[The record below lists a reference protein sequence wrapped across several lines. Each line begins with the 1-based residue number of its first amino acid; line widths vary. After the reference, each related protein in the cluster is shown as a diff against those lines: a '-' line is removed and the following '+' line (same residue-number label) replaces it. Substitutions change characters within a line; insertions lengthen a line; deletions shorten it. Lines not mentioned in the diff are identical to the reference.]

1 MEFPIIHTNIWDALL
16 AIPIIMIVTEV
27 IKLLFKVP
35 KAFVPTVA
43 LCLGLL
49 ISVFYSH
56 PNNIYAG
63 LFMGFFYGYGA
74 VGNYSALKYNVI
86 ALRRTRKQTYKD

>member
-1 MEFPIIHTNIWDALL
+1 MEFPIIHTNFWDAVL
-16 AIPIIMIVTEV
+16 AIPVIMIVTEI
-27 IKLLFKVP
+27 IKLIFKVP

-43 LCLGLL
+43 LCLGVL
-49 ISVFYSH
+49 ISVFYAH
-56 PNNIYAG
+56 PKDLYAG

-86 ALRRTRKQTYKD
+86 ALRSTKKQTYTD